1 MIKNKIKMLFN
12 YKNVKQSDFIEL
24 LDMSSRQAL
33 NNKFAKD
40 RFTVQDVIK
49 ICNELD
55 CTLQIV
61 DNTSKNTIVS
71 FGIEDTKKDDH

>member
-1 MIKNKIKMLFN
+1 MIKNKIKMLLN
-12 YKNVKQSDFIEL
+12 YKDAKQSDFIEL

-33 NNKFAKD
+33 NNKFVKD

-71 FGIEDTKKDDH
+71 FGIEDTKRDDH